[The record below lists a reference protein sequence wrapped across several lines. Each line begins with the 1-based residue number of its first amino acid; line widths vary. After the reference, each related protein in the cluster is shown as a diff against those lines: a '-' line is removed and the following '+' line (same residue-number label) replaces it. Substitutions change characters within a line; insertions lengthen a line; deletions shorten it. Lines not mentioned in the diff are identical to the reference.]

1 MARKF
6 HWIKQKTTIDMK
18 KLLSVIFL
26 FAILGG
32 VFAQDS
38 LEIEFDKARVLLAQR
53 KIEDA
58 IVSLRKVYVQKEDNA
73 NINFLMGAAYTE
85 LEGTQSEALFHLK
98 KAVQNVNEKYIIGS
112 FKEEGAPI
120 HVYYYLTLALGEV
133 DSCAEANRA
142 LQEFKKYSHKVDQYF
157 IDEAGRHLQKCPFEE
172 EKVVENWNQPV
183 DPPEDYDPKHIEVE
197 SFTLDSAALAERGLL
212 TKRLEYTTN
221 APLYGVQ
228 IGSNI
233 NPSPTSSYSNA
244 KNVDVFIDNKGIIR
258 YVIGHFAIRSQA
270 ERLLK
275 TLQEKGYTD
284 AFVVNVNDERK
295 YSNEVISYRNIN
307 LRAGIRGSVE
317 YFIQLGAFKEEV
329 PEDFMR
335 VYTQIDDILELEH
348 NKMTVI
354 AVGPFGKFDEAQ
366 NKMKEGNIADIK
378 DAFIVAYNKGKR
390 IPLDEAKQ
398 FTD

>member
-1 MARKF
+1 
-6 HWIKQKTTIDMK
+6 MK
-18 KLLSVIFL
+18 KHVLGLILSL
-26 FAILGG
+26 MLGG
-32 VFAQDS
+32 LYAQDS
-38 LEIEFDKARVLLAQR
+38 LEMEFDKARVLLAQR
-53 KIEDA
+53 NIEDA
-58 IVSLRKVYVQKEDNA
+58 ITSLRKVYVHNENNS

-112 FKEEGAPI
+112 FKERGAPI

-142 LQEFKKYSHKVDQYF
+142 LQEFKKYSNRVDKYF

-172 EKVVENWNQPV
+172 KKSVEKWNQIV
-183 DPPEDYDPKHIEVE
+183 EPPEHYDPTHIPQVE
-197 SFTLDSAALAERGLL
+197 SFTLDSATLAEKGLL
-212 TKRLEYTTN
+212 TKKLEYTTN

-228 IGSNI
+228 IGSNV

-258 YVIGHFAIRSQA
+258 YVIGHFSIRSQA
-270 ERLLK
+270 DRLLK
-275 TLQEKGYTD
+275 TLQENGYSD

-317 YFIQLGAFKEEV
+317 FYIQLGAFKAEV
-329 PEDFMR
+329 PDDFME
-335 VYTQIDDILELEH
+335 VYTKIDGIQEIEY
-348 NKMTVI
+348 NQMTVI
-354 AVGPFGKFDEAQ
+354 AVGPFDSFEEVQQKKTELNAEAV
-366 NKMKEGNIADIK
+366 E

-390 IPLDEAKQ
+390 IPLDEAQ
-398 FTD
+398 HYTN

>member
-1 MARKF
+1 
-6 HWIKQKTTIDMK
+6 MK
-18 KLLSVIFL
+18 KQFLGLVLS
-26 FAILGG
+26 ILISGLC
-32 VFAQDS
+32 AQDS

-53 KIEDA
+53 NIEDA
-58 IVSLRKVYVQKEDNA
+58 ITSLRKVYIHDQNNS

-112 FKEEGAPI
+112 FKESGAPI
-120 HVYYYLTLALGEV
+120 HVFYYLTLAFGEV

-142 LQEFKKYSHKVDQYF
+142 LQEFKKYSNRVDKYF
-157 IDEAGRHLQKCPFEE
+157 IDEAGRHVQKCPFEVKNKAE
-172 EKVVENWNQPV
+172 QWNHV
-183 DPPEDYDPKHIEVE
+183 IEPPLNYDPMHIPQEE
-197 SFTLDSAALAERGLL
+197 PFTLDSATLAEKGLL
-212 TKRLEYTTN
+212 TKKLEYTTN

-258 YVIGHFAIRSQA
+258 YVIGHFSIRSQA
-270 ERLLK
+270 DRLLN
-275 TLQEKGYTD
+275 TLQEQGYSD

-317 YFIQLGAFKEEV
+317 FYIQLGVFKAEV
-329 PEDFMR
+329 PENFME
-335 VYTQIDDILELEH
+335 VYTKIDGIQEIEY
-348 NKMTVI
+348 NEMTVI
-354 AVGPFGKFDEAQ
+354 AVGPFETFEEVQQKKAEL
-366 NKMKEGNIADIK
+366 NLESIE

-390 IPLDEAKQ
+390 IPLKEAQ
-398 FTD
+398 QYTR